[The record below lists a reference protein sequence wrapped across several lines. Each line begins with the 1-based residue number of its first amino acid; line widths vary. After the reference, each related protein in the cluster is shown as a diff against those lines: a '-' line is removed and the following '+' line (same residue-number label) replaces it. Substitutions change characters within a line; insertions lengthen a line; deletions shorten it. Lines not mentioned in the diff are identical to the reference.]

1 VIGYMKEMKSKKD
14 LLEEIKKKIVGK
26 KIVDIVVDGEYEVRG
41 NLLECDMG
49 EVYLVLEDGTIISAW
64 NSEWGGI
71 EIKKKEEI
79 EKERVDVRTA
89 ISNIVNSLI
98 KFHALHHGLN
108 EKVLHEIANKIKDST

>member
-1 VIGYMKEMKSKKD
+1 MKEMKSKKD